1 MIFNDP
7 FGVPGSVAQQQYP
20 EQMNTRNF
28 SGGLP
33 PSISG
38 KYGRDSRGSISGFSI
53 GR

>member
-1 MIFNDP
+1 
-7 FGVPGSVAQQQYP
+7 
-20 EQMNTRNF
+20 MNTRNF

-38 KYGRDSRGSISGFSI
+38 KYGRDSRGSISGFSTI